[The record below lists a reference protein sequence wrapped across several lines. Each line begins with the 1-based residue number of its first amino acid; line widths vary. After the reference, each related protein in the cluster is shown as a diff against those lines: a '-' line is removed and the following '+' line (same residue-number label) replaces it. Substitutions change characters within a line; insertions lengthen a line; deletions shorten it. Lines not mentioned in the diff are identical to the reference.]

1 MYQNTVTRILS
12 TFVQEEFEDIKGGN
26 IIRKFMNTR
35 QTNGGVLP
43 IKAACKLISQYEE
56 FEDTKGV
63 IIVIIRKWK
72 NRQRNGQKKKDKRTN
87 KRSRKPYTK
96 I

>member
-63 IIVIIRKWK
+63 IIVIIRKSK
-72 NRQRNGQKKKDKRTN
+72 NRQRNGQKKKDERTN
-87 KRSRKPYTK
+87 NDLENPTQIS
-96 I
+96 

>member
-1 MYQNTVTRILS
+1 MYQNTVT
-12 TFVQEEFEDIKGGN
+12 FVQEFEEIKGRN

-63 IIVIIRKWK
+63 IIVIIRKSN